1 MAQQTGARNSG
12 WLKALVIFMG
22 VVIAVGFIVVF
33 VELGRRIVRPLA
45 SEPPQAGPPT
55 ATGGPAA
62 KPRSF
67 GEVSLP
73 IPEGARV
80 ESVTSADG
88 RTVALVRLRDGSA
101 ALYVIDPAS
110 GALLGIVH
118 FPEGKR

>member
-1 MAQQTGARNSG
+1 MAQQTGARNVG

-33 VELGRRIVRPLA
+33 VELGRRIVKPPA

-55 ATGGPAA
+55 VPVAPAT

-67 GEVSLP
+67 GEVSVP
-73 IPEGARV
+73 IPQGAKV
-80 ESVTSADG
+80 ESITSADA
-88 RTVALVRLRDGSA
+88 RAVALVRLRDGGA

-110 GALLGIVH
+110 GALLGIVRL
-118 FPEGKR
+118 PEDRR

>member
-1 MAQQTGARNSG
+1 MAQQTGARNIG

-33 VELGRRIVRPLA
+33 VELGRRIVRPPA
-45 SEPPQAGPPT
+45 TEPLQAGPPT
-55 ATGGPAA
+55 APAGPAA

-67 GEVSLP
+67 GEISLP
-73 IPEGARV
+73 IPEGAKV
-80 ESVTSADG
+80 ESVTSADA
-88 RTVALVRLRDGSA
+88 RTVVLVRMGDGSA

-110 GALLGIVH
+110 GALLGVVR

>member
-1 MAQQTGARNSG
+1 MAQQTGARNIG
-12 WLKALVIFMG
+12 WLKALVVFMG

-33 VELGRRIVRPLA
+33 VELGRRIVRPTA
-45 SEPPQAGPPT
+45 TEPLQAGAPT
-55 ATGGPAA
+55 VPAGPAA

-80 ESVTSADG
+80 ESVSSADG
-88 RTVALVRLRDGSA
+88 RTVVLVRLRDGAA

-110 GALLGIVH
+110 GALLGVVRLG
-118 FPEGKR
+118 EGKR

>member
-1 MAQQTGARNSG
+1 MAQQTGARNVG

-33 VELGRRIVRPLA
+33 VELGRRIVKPPA
-45 SEPPQAGPPT
+45 NEPPPAGAPT
-55 ATGGPAA
+55 APGAPAA

-67 GEVSLP
+67 GEVSVP
-73 IPEGARV
+73 IPQGAKV

-88 RTVALVRLRDGSA
+88 RAVALVRLRDGGA

-110 GALLGIVH
+110 GALLGVVRL
-118 FPEGKR
+118 PEDKR

>member
-1 MAQQTGARNSG
+1 MAQQTGARNIG
-12 WLKALVIFMG
+12 WLKVLVIFMG

-33 VELGRRIVRPLA
+33 VELGRRIVRPPA
-45 SEPPQAGPPT
+45 TEPPQAGAPT
-55 ATGGPAA
+55 VPGGPVAR
-62 KPRSF
+62 PRSF

-88 RTVALVRLRDGSA
+88 RAVALVRLGDGTA
-101 ALYVIDPAS
+101 ALYVVDPAS
-110 GALLGIVH
+110 GALLGVVR

>member
-1 MAQQTGARNSG
+1 MAQQAGARNVG

-33 VELGRRIVRPLA
+33 VELGRRIVKPPTT
-45 SEPPQAGPPT
+45 EPPQAGPPT
-55 ATGGPAA
+55 APAAPTA

-67 GEVSLP
+67 GEVNLP
-73 IPEGARV
+73 IPEGAKV

-110 GALLGIVH
+110 GALLGVVR

>member
-1 MAQQTGARNSG
+1 MAQQTGARNVG

-33 VELGRRIVRPLA
+33 VELGRRIVKPPA
-45 SEPPQAGPPT
+45 GEPPQAGPPT
-55 ATGGPAA
+55 APAGPAA

-67 GEVSLP
+67 GEVNVP
-73 IPEGARV
+73 IPEGAKV
-80 ESVTSADG
+80 ESITSDAG

-110 GALLGIVH
+110 GALLGVVR